1 MDKAIKS
8 NGQLKKFVEH
18 FQLSD
23 EYSNIDFIGN
33 IQLETDNN
41 FFNDNARVLIF
52 FNGFDSYGKV
62 DLISDDLDAT
72 EYPIQFEAKFQLFE
86 FVDNV
91 YLKTT
96 GRHPN
101 PYIGEYTLKISI

>member
-1 MDKAIKS
+1 MNKAFKS
-8 NGQLKKFVEH
+8 NGQLKEFVEH

-23 EYSNIDFIGN
+23 EHSNIDFIGN

-41 FFNDNARVLIF
+41 YFNDKARVLIF
-52 FNGFDSYGKV
+52 FNGFDSYGRV
-62 DLISDDLDAT
+62 DLISDDLDASD
-72 EYPIQFEAKFQLFE
+72 YPIQYEAKFQLFE

-96 GRHPN
+96 GSHPN
-101 PYIGEYTLKISI
+101 PNIGKYTLKISI